1 MTLCKWAI
9 EQGYLDVNP
18 AVGTTTPDKHI
29 RPRERV
35 LSAPELVAIW
45 NGCDQPYAFDT
56 IVKLL
61 MLTGARR
68 QEVGSMAH
76 AELDRS
82 TGIWTISGEPRQ
94 EPPRSPAATATAGMG
109 FNRRVGAPW
118 RLAGPVVLTQGLQ
131 GVGDEQARPRRPL
144 RRRGVTCDAAW
155 PRTSVTWA
163 WRHTPSKQSSGIRAV
178 TISTRS
184 ARLWQCG
191 RIASRRWLKAAS
203 GRLFRC
209 GNESLEL
216 PKATCYT

>member
-1 MTLCKWAI
+1 MPIASIKRSDIAPHLAGPPVAAARARTRLMTLCKWAI

-82 TGIWTISGEPRQ
+82 TGIWTISGERAKNHRDHPLPL
-94 EPPRSPAATATAGMG
+94 PP
-109 FNRRVGAPW
+109 
-118 RLAGPVVLTQGLQ
+118 LAWDLIDAWV
-131 GVGDEQARPRRPL
+131 
-144 RRRGVTCDAAW
+144 RRGALPD
-155 PRTSVTWA
+155 
-163 WRHTPSKQSSGIRAV
+163 
-178 TISTRS
+178 
-184 ARLWQCG
+184 
-191 RIASRRWLKAAS
+191 
-203 GRLFRC
+203 RLFSRKGFKAWATNERALDARC
-209 GNESLEL
+209 GVEG
-216 PKATCYT
+216 